1 MDAASLT
8 TLIYDIDDSDRLVA
22 VNDTWTSFAVV
33 NDAPELSA
41 PGVLGLRLWD
51 AITDPSTRELYRTLL
66 DRVRHG
72 EVIDYT
78 YRCDGPAVRRDM
90 SMHVA
95 LEGRRVRFTSRI
107 QDATPRASEAILD
120 RLVPR
125 TDELL
130 RVCGWCKKI
139 AVADD
144 RWEEVE
150 VAIPLLGLKAAH
162 TLPALTHGICP
173 GCYDRVS
180 AEFAA

>member
-1 MDAASLT
+1 MGPASSS

-22 VNDTWTSFAVV
+22 VNDTWTSFAVA

-41 PGVLGLRLWD
+41 PGILGLRLWD

-66 DRVRHG
+66 DRVRRG
-72 EVIDYT
+72 EVLDYT

-90 SMHVA
+90 SMHVT

-107 QDATPRASEAILD
+107 AADTLRDPQPILD
-120 RLVPR
+120 RHIPR
-125 TDELL
+125 TGDLI

-144 RWEEVE
+144 RWEDVE
-150 VAIPLLGLKAAH
+150 VAIPLLGLQAAH
-162 TLPALTHGICP
+162 RLPALTHGICP
-173 GCYDRVS
+173 DCFERVS

>member
-1 MDAASLT
+1 M

-22 VNDTWTSFAVV
+22 VNDTWTSFAVA

-66 DRVRHG
+66 DRVRRG
-72 EVIDYT
+72 EVLDYT
-78 YRCDGPAVRRDM
+78 YRCDSPAVRREM

-95 LEGRRVRFTSRI
+95 LDGRRVRFTSRI
-107 QDATPRASEAILD
+107 QEATSREPQPILD
-120 RLVPR
+120 RTAPR
-125 TDELL
+125 TDALI

-139 AVADD
+139 GVTDD

-150 VAIPLLGLKAAH
+150 VAIPLLGLQAAR

-173 GCYDRVS
+173 KCFERVS